1 MSVLS
6 NPSIVTNGLI
16 FHYDM
21 NNIQSYRSPP
31 LRNVLTEISPRGQGD
46 SATYKFSNGTESV
59 YIPNLGFIANC
70 PYMDMYNDYNGGSNN
85 CCPSPFGYGQG
96 LSVSGS
102 TEYTYAIVYKSVN
115 GYTNPNYMY
124 HYEYNGGTYITEY
137 GLFYS
142 DGSYSGQVRH
152 LGDDWYWASSK
163 FTTNANCNLFYTGAW
178 MYEYARFNRLYIA
191 KAMIVQGDYTGLHP
205 KFWPALGT
213 TVSNTQSLIDV
224 AGSKTIELT
233 NVNNSSFNTDY
244 KAITLDGN
252 NQYIYAYGGNYW
264 NAWSPNGVNGN
275 SELTIEVIFKSSDTG
290 GYIISRPWNGSGQY
304 NYTMLPGSFG
314 LHIGANSAS
323 FGYSNICTGSVV
335 HMVYWMNST
344 QYGVYRNGQVYVAAQ
359 NHGLSGGGGS
369 AGTNDFGTSFGTLY
383 PYGQGWGGNTGFS
396 INGNFYNAKIYNRVL
411 SASEILQNFNATRG
425 IYGL

>member
-59 YIPNLGFIANC
+59 YIPNLGFISNC

-137 GLFYS
+137 GVFYTN
-142 DGSYSGQVRH
+142 GTYSGSARH
-152 LGDDWYWASSK
+152 LGDDWYWASAK

-178 MYEYARFNRLYIA
+178 MYEYARYNRFYVA
-191 KAMIVQGDYTGLHP
+191 KAMLVPGNYINMHP
-205 KFWPALGT
+205 KFWPELNT
-213 TVSNTQSLIDV
+213 TVTNTQTILDLTNQNTITATSLTYASDGTFSFNGSSNYMDCGNASAISSITGTSNVTVEAWVNLSGYGSTSGYGVITHKGFPWAWLLENPSNTMRIRFSLSSSGDV
-224 AGSKTIELT
+224 FCADTATHALNTWYHFVGTYDGSDMR
-233 NVNNSSFNTDY
+233 F
-244 KAITLDGN
+244 
-252 NQYIYAYGGNYW
+252 
-264 NAWSPNGVNGN
+264 
-275 SELTIEVIFKSSDTG
+275 
-290 GYIISRPWNGSGQY
+290 
-304 NYTMLPGSFG
+304 
-314 LHIGANSAS
+314 
-323 FGYSNICTGSVV
+323 
-335 HMVYWMNST
+335 
-344 QYGVYRNGQVYVAAQ
+344 YRNGQLRNTVA
-359 NHGLSGGGGS
+359 GSGTLGGS
-369 AGTNDFGTSFGTLY
+369 GQNMVIGN
-383 PYGQGWGGNTGFS
+383 YGGAYYSQGL
-396 INGNFYNAKIYNRVL
+396 IPVVRIYNRTL
-411 SASEILQNFNATRG
+411 SASEILQNFNAQRG
-425 IYGL
+425 IYGI

>member
-59 YIPNLGFIANC
+59 YIPNLGFISNC

-142 DGSYSGQVRH
+142 NGSYSGQVRH

-178 MYEYARFNRLYIA
+178 MYEYARFNRLYVA
-191 KAMIVQGDYTGLHP
+191 KAMIVQGDYINLHP

-213 TVSNTQSLIDV
+213 TVSNTQTLYDLTGQNTITASSLTY
-224 AGSKTIELT
+224 G
-233 NVNNSSFNTDY
+233 
-244 KAITLDGN
+244 LDGN
-252 NQYIYAYGGNYW
+252 FSFNGSSNLIIVPENSAFNTQTPTVEVWIKTNATSQNGFWFEKGNVNTQYSLFQEGTSIVWRQANLSQYTTTANYISTSNWAQVVGTYTSGSRNTYINGTLVTSDNQSGALNTNTNGCSIGVYGGF
-264 NAWSPNGVNGN
+264 NGGR
-275 SELTIEVIFKSSDTG
+275 
-290 GYIISRPWNGSGQY
+290 GYYYNGS
-304 NYTMLPGSFG
+304 
-314 LHIGANSAS
+314 IG
-323 FGYSNICTGSVV
+323 VV
-335 HMVYWMNST
+335 RV
-344 QYGVYRNGQVYVAAQ
+344 
-359 NHGLSGGGGS
+359 
-369 AGTNDFGTSFGTLY
+369 
-383 PYGQGWGGNTGFS
+383 
-396 INGNFYNAKIYNRVL
+396 YNRVL
-411 SASEILQNFNATRG
+411 DANEVRQNFNAQRG
-425 IYGL
+425 LYGV

>member
-178 MYEYARFNRLYIA
+178 MYEYARFNRLYVA
-191 KAMIVQGDYTGLHP
+191 KAMIVQGDYRNLHP

-213 TVSNTQSLIDV
+213 TVSNTQTLYDLTGRNTITATSLTYGAD
-224 AGSKTIELT
+224 GTF
-233 NVNNSSFNTDY
+233 SFNGSSNYMDCGNAS
-244 KAITLDGN
+244 AISSITGTSNVTVEAWVNLSG
-252 NQYIYAYGGNYW
+252 YG
-264 NAWSPNGVNGN
+264 S
-275 SELTIEVIFKSSDTG
+275 T
-290 GYIISRPWNGSGQY
+290 SG
-304 NYTMLPGSFG
+304 
-314 LHIGANSAS
+314 
-323 FGYSNICTGSVV
+323 
-335 HMVYWMNST
+335 
-344 QYGVYRNGQVYVAAQ
+344 YGVITHKGFPWAWLMENPGNTMRIRFSLSSSGDVSCADTATHALNTWYHFVGTYDGSNMRFYRNGQLRNTVA
-359 NHGLSGGGGS
+359 GSGTLGGS
-369 AGTNDFGTSFGTLY
+369 
-383 PYGQGWGGNTGFS
+383 GQNMVIGNYSGAYYS
-396 INGNFYNAKIYNRVL
+396 QGLIPSVKIYNRTL
-411 SASEILQNFNATRG
+411 TPTEIQQNFNAQRG
-425 IYGL
+425 LYGI